1 MFGTLFLKECR
12 QIWKNLTYY
21 ILVAG
26 LVFFYGSQM
35 GTISQLTKPVPG
47 QEGSYG
53 TKPSEDPDK
62 VMGATLALLARE
74 YEENSYTAYPV
85 GFYKNV
91 VLNTEKAEKVHQI
104 LKSCTGLSEGYT
116 EAIEQTEYQED
127 SPILVGYQ
135 GEERLSPR
143 EGLTYEEFLE
153 EMSKVDSIL
162 GGGSS
167 YSRET
172 VNENA
177 QDPLTYEEALESYEK
192 SLYEDKISGGYARLF
207 CDYMGILLALLP
219 VFLAVTRS
227 LRDKRA
233 QADQVIYAR
242 KISSGAIMVS
252 RYLATVV
259 MISIPV
265 LLISI
270 MPLMQCVYFGKI
282 LSVSVDYFAFLK
294 YFGGWLLPSIAVVTA
309 LGFFFTEL
317 TNSPV
322 AILIQGVWWMI
333 SLFMGAENLVGK
345 VGWNLMPRLNSS
357 ADTGIWQAQFPQ
369 MIKNRLLYVVAA
381 VILMIATTGIY
392 HLKRKGVWGNG
403 RKISGNHKR
412 VS

>member
-1 MFGTLFLKECR
+1 MFGTLFFKECR

-35 GTISQLTKPVPG
+35 GTISPLVKPMPG

-62 VMGATLALLARE
+62 VVEATLALLARE
-74 YEENSYTAYPV
+74 YEENSYAAYPV

-91 VLNTEKAEKVHQI
+91 VLNEEKSEKVHEI
-104 LKSCTGLSEGYT
+104 LKTCTGLSEGYT
-116 EAIEQTEYQED
+116 EAVEQKEAQED
-127 SPILVGYQ
+127 SPVTVNSS

-143 EGLTYEEFLE
+143 EGLKYEEFLE

-177 QDPLTYEEALESYEK
+177 QDPLTYEEAMESYQK

-233 QADQVIYAR
+233 QVDQVIYAR
-242 KISSGAIMVS
+242 KISSGAIMGS
-252 RYLATVV
+252 RYLAAVV

-265 LLISI
+265 LLIGM
-270 MPLMQCVYFGKI
+270 MPLTQCIYYGKV
-282 LSVSVDYFAFLK
+282 LGVSVDYLAFLK

-309 LGFFFTEL
+309 LGFFLTEL
-317 TNSPV
+317 TNGPV
-322 AILIQGVWWMI
+322 AILVQGVWWMI

-345 VGWNLMPRLNSS
+345 VGWNLMPRFNSS
-357 ADTGIWQAQFPQ
+357 ADTMVWQEQFPQ
-369 MIKNRLLYVVAA
+369 MIRNRLLYVAVA
-381 VILMIATTGIY
+381 VVLMIAATGVY

-403 RKISGNHKR
+403 RKISGSHKR
-412 VS
+412 IS